1 MMTAIG
7 TWRNID
13 KPKGLMIGN
22 DSKVQSRNCKQEL
35 QILGANKLDQEMKA
49 SGH

>member
-22 DSKVQSRNCKQEL
+22 DSKV
-35 QILGANKLDQEMKA
+35 
-49 SGH
+49 